1 MSTKAIDTH
10 KMLLIRELE
19 ECIKDGTVAADD
31 SDVLAYREAVN
42 RLITTDPPQNV
53 VWPTKPFTRDFES
66 FHNLWLYTEGD
77 ST

>member
-1 MSTKAIDTH
+1 MQS
-10 KMLLIRELE
+10 LLKQAEKQMHTAFKEKVKR
-19 ECIKDGTVAADD
+19 GFMQP
-31 SDVLAYREAVN
+31 AVN

-53 VWPTKPFTRDFES
+53 VWPTKPFTRGFES